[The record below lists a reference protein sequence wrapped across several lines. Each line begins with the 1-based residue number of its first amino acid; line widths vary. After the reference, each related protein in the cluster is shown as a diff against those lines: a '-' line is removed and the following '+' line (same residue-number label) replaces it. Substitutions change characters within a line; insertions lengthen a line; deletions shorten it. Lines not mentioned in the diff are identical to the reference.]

1 MLTVFIN
8 GGDWDL
14 EEELD
19 QRGTAGTYVA
29 ATGLTPTG
37 ALVAAKGSTTPIH
50 ADLSGSLG
58 ARSGDTN
65 RYYLTLAGTAIAARL
80 ASYENQVIWKYVA
93 VGTTYQR
100 WEPIRVKLHRT

>member
-1 MLTVFIN
+1 MLTLYIN

-14 EEELD
+14 EEEFE

-37 ALVAAKGSTTPIH
+37 ALVATKGSTTPIH
-50 ADLSGSLG
+50 ASLSGSLA

-65 RYYLTLAGTAIAARL
+65 RYYLTVAGAAIAAQL
-80 ASYENQVIWKYVA
+80 ASSENQIIWKYVA
-93 VGTTYQR
+93 VGTVYQR